1 VEELLILQRE
11 IAEARRTFDNSE
23 GKSLSKSFIEK
34 DDKEPAAKEKKKEKK
49 GKKESSSTAN

>member
-1 VEELLILQRE
+1 MQRE